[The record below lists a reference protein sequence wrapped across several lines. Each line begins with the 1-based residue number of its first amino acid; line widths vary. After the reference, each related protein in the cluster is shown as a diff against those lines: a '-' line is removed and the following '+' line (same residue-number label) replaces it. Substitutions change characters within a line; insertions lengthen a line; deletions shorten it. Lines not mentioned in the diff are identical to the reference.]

1 MDTDLF
7 FMNRAIEQALLGLNE
22 EEIPVGAVVVYK
34 NEIISEAH
42 NKSIQK
48 TDPTS
53 HAEIEAIRKAA
64 HKIGNYRLTGAKM
77 YVTLEPC
84 LMCCGGLIH
93 ARFDK
98 VIFSSFDK
106 KSGAV
111 VSNANLLEA
120 NFINHKV
127 KFEQGPLQE
136 ESSAL
141 LKKFFKD
148 KRSKD

>member
-1 MDTDLF
+1 MINLSK
-7 FMNRAIEQALLGLNE
+7 NKNS
-22 EEIPVGAVVVYK
+22 IPK
-34 NEIISEAH
+34 KPI
-42 NKSIQK
+42 
-48 TDPTS
+48 
-53 HAEIEAIRKAA
+53 
-64 HKIGNYRLTGAKM
+64 KIPIDFN
-77 YVTLEPC
+77 
-84 LMCCGGLIH
+84 
-93 ARFDK
+93 K

-120 NFINHKV
+120 NFINHQV